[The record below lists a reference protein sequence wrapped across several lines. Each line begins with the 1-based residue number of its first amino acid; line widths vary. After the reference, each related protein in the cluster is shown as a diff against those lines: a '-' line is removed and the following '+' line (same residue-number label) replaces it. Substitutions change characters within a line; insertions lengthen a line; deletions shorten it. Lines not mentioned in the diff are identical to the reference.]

1 MSEAPRDTR
10 RASWLTRPVALIGSS
25 SLLSDLGHEV
35 PTALLPGFLTATL
48 GAPAAAL
55 GVIEGVADGAA
66 GIAKL
71 AGGALAD
78 DPHRRRNVAVG
89 GYATT
94 AVLSSAIGLA
104 TSPLQVGILR
114 TGAWAARGLRGP
126 SRNALL
132 TDLTDPRA
140 FGRAFGFERM
150 MDNLGAI
157 FGPLLAL
164 LLMSVVG
171 VRTAIVLS
179 VIPGLAAALSIAFA
193 ARHVKV
199 TDGTTRRAIR
209 LRVRPVLHGA
219 LGRLFIGIGA
229 FEVGNAA
236 ATLMILR
243 ASELLEPTRGQEAAT
258 EIAVSLYVA
267 YNVAATLAS
276 LPGGHVS
283 DSRSARHS
291 LVIGAACFLGAYL
304 VFAGAGPQVV
314 VLLGAFVLAGV
325 GIGFAETA
333 EAAAVASLS
342 DESVRGSAFGILAGV
357 QSFGNLAASTI
368 AGLLWTV
375 VSPTAAF
382 VWLAV
387 WMAVA
392 DRKSVV

>member
-55 GVIEGVADGAA
+55 GVIEGAA

-104 TSPLQVGILR
+104 TSPLEVGILR

-157 FGPLLAL
+157 FGPL
-164 LLMSVVG
+164 
-171 VRTAIVLS
+171 
-179 VIPGLAAALSIAFA
+179 
-193 ARHVKV
+193 
-199 TDGTTRRAIR
+199 RRAGR
-209 LRVRPVLHGA
+209 ARRRRPSPA
-219 LGRLFIGIGA
+219 
-229 FEVGNAA
+229 
-236 ATLMILR
+236 
-243 ASELLEPTRGQEAAT
+243 
-258 EIAVSLYVA
+258 
-267 YNVAATLAS
+267 
-276 LPGGHVS
+276 
-283 DSRSARHS
+283 RSARSRRRCPAFASGRVPLRS
-291 LVIGAACFLGAYL
+291 LRSGA
-304 VFAGAGPQVV
+304 P
-314 VLLGAFVLAGV
+314 
-325 GIGFAETA
+325 
-333 EAAAVASLS
+333 
-342 DESVRGSAFGILAGV
+342 SARSSRPRTPARPDPSRRAPSSSCGR
-357 QSFGNLAASTI
+357 S
-368 AGLLWTV
+368 
-375 VSPTAAF
+375 
-382 VWLAV
+382 
-387 WMAVA
+387 
-392 DRKSVV
+392 RR